1 MHNKSFIAGCVYA
14 FLAVGLGAFGAHA
27 LKERLSADMM
37 AVYHTGIQYQ
47 MFHALALLVVA
58 FAYAYAG
65 DSNKIRWAGR
75 LFQLGIVLFSGSLYV
90 LAISGLKW
98 FGAITPLGGV
108 SFLAGWMMLAL
119 SLRKR

>member
-37 AVYHTGIQYQ
+37 AIYHTGIQYQ

-58 FAYAYAG
+58 LAYAYA
-65 DSNKIRWAGR
+65 DNSNKVRWAGR

>member
-58 FAYAYAG
+58 LAYAYAG
-65 DSNKIRWAGR
+65 DSNKVRWAGR